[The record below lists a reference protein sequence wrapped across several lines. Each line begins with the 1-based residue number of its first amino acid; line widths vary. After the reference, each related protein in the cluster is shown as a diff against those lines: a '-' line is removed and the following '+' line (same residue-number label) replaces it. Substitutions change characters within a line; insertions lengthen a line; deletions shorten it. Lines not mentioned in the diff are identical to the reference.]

1 MTDSEKG
8 ALAKLALFAL
18 GAFAIL
24 RLTYTDGWRFDS
36 ILGCAANAALIVG
49 VLAQIALEMLVR
61 FAPGSWLPDDVL
73 AELPRWQIG
82 VVLLSLI
89 AASVSLLIA
98 Q

>member
-73 AELPRWQIG
+73 AELPRWQTG

-89 AASVSLLIA
+89 AA
-98 Q
+98 

>member
-1 MTDSEKG
+1 MTDCEKG

-36 ILGCAANAALIVG
+36 ILGCAANATLIVG

-61 FAPGSWLPDDVL
+61 FAPDSWLPDDVL
-73 AELPRWQIG
+73 AELPIWQTG
-82 VVLLSLI
+82 VVLLSMI